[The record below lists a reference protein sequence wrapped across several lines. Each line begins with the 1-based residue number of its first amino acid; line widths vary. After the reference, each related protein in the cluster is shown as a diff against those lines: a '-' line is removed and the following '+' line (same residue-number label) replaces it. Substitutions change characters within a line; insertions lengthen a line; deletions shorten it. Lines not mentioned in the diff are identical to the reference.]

1 MVAFFC
7 IRRADFMNEKLT
19 IFEIILMYL
28 SIIYI
33 SYLYK
38 FFCWFIGVV
47 QQMKEWLFH
56 QVYDFNVIIFISI
69 MIFNVGLSKNNTSK
83 LIQEQS
89 KELYLEIEEV
99 KDEIRELKK

>member
-1 MVAFFC
+1 
-7 IRRADFMNEKLT
+7 L
-19 IFEIILMYL
+19 
-28 SIIYI
+28 
-33 SYLYK
+33 
-38 FFCWFIGVV
+38 GVV
-47 QQMKEWLFH
+47 KQMKEWLFD
-56 QVYDFNVIIFISI
+56 QVYHFNLIIFISI